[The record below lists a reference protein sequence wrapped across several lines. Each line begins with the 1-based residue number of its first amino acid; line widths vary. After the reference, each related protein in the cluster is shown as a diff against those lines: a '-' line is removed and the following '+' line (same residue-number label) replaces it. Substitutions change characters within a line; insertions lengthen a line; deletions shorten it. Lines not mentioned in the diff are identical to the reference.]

1 MLPLAFGSLSLYR
14 AARDHAAKSLL
25 RTKVASCVAT
35 SGNISIAYVTNCMH
49 ICIAVT
55 IIITQCND
63 ALTYTLIHVILT
75 MYTNEVNFMSTDRQQ
90 LAMNL
95 SYLVKNEDVIPG
107 PLLNEILIE
116 YVELIDNNRLDDL
129 LTFTNNE
136 VEADFGRG

>member
-1 MLPLAFGSLSLYR
+1 
-14 AARDHAAKSLL
+14 
-25 RTKVASCVAT
+25 
-35 SGNISIAYVTNCMH
+35 MH

>member
-1 MLPLAFGSLSLYR
+1 M
-14 AARDHAAKSLL
+14 
-25 RTKVASCVAT
+25 
-35 SGNISIAYVTNCMH
+35 
-49 ICIAVT
+49 
-55 IIITQCND
+55 ITECND
-63 ALTYTLIHVILT
+63 VLTIPTRYVILT
-75 MYTNEVNFMSTDRQQ
+75 MYTNEVNFMSTDRKQ